1 MTNPTSNPVCVIIG
15 AGPGIG
21 LAVARRFAAESFS
34 IALIARN
41 ADRAQQVATEAGLS
55 DAKTYSANAG
65 NPESLRSA
73 LDAVT
78 SDLGPVDVVV
88 YNATALTMAPPTQLT
103 ADALQADL
111 GVSVVGALGAIQSV
125 VPSMLERGTGSVL
138 FTGGG
143 LAVYPSAAVTSLSI
157 GKAALRSLA
166 LCLSKELAAT
176 PIRVGMVS
184 VFGAV
189 EPGTPFDPAK
199 IAESFWELHTDREGT
214 LGAEV
219 QFTGQAG

>member
-1 MTNPTSNPVCVIIG
+1 MTTPTTKPVCVIIG

-21 LAVARRFAAESFS
+21 LAVAKRFAAESFS

-41 ADRAQQVATEAGLS
+41 AERARQLAAKAGLPDVNAYAA
-55 DAKTYSANAG
+55 DAGEPLSLHGALAAAAN
-65 NPESLRSA
+65 
-73 LDAVT
+73 
-78 SDLGPVDVVV
+78 DLGPIDVVV
-88 YNATALTMAPPTQLT
+88 YNATALTMAAPTTLS
-103 ADALQADL
+103 AAALQADL
-111 GVSVVGALGAIQSV
+111 SVSVVGALGAIQSV
-125 VPSMLERGTGSVL
+125 APSMVERGTGTIL

-143 LAVYPSAAVTSLSI
+143 LALYPSAAVTSLSV

-166 LCLSKELAAT
+166 FCLAEELAAS

-199 IAESFWELHTDREGT
+199 IADSFWDLHADRDGT
-214 LGAEV
+214 LGTED
-219 QFTGQAG
+219 QFTGRPD